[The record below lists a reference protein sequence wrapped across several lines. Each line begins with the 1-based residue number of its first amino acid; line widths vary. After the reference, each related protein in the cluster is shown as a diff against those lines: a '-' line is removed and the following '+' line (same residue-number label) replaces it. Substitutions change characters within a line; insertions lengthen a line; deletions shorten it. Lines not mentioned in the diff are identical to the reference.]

1 MQFLQRNW
9 FCRNAAEVP
18 QWETEPNH
26 IVPRMVLVA
35 GLFPDADVAEAQ
47 RMMQPDAAVVWQRN
61 AGVGVHLALPRQQLD
76 ALGHQRLAYAVSL
89 KAGAQVDRQ
98 LHIPA
103 ESPARTQF
111 MGKNKA
117 G

>member
-1 MQFLQRNW
+1 M
-9 FCRNAAEVP
+9 
-18 QWETEPNH
+18 
-26 IVPRMVLVA
+26 PRIVLVA
-35 GLFPDADVAEAQ
+35 SFFPDADVAEAQ
-47 RMMQPDAAVVWQRN
+47 RMMQPDAAVVRQSN
-61 AGVGVHLALPRQQLD
+61 AGVGIHVDLPRQQLD